1 MAAANGSVLLAFLKG
16 CFHGIAAMLLRLASA
31 DSSLATAEVFEFF
44 VEVMVLTYQAKP
56 AGFVSRITNGII
68 EDFRC
73 HLNKFQC

>member
-44 VEVMVLTYQAKP
+44 VEVLVFDCTKKAIRYGLFP
-56 AGFVSRITNGII
+56 V
-68 EDFRC
+68 
-73 HLNKFQC
+73 